1 MERNYQL
8 QKENGNLSWRQQ
20 ANCDFLKK
28 SHENININM
37 KQIGLQFLKSYPKT
51 FLDKKLLG
59 KCGKCH
65 RNPVNLL
72 WKNKTLY

>member
-8 QKENGNLSWRQQ
+8 QKENGNLSWRHQ
-20 ANCDFLKK
+20 ANRDFLKK
-28 SHENININM
+28 SHENFNINM

-51 FLDKKLLG
+51 FLAKKLLG
-59 KCGKCH
+59 KCGKWH
-65 RNPVNLL
+65 RNLVCLL

>member
-8 QKENGNLSWRQQ
+8 QKENGNLSWRHQ

-51 FLDKKLLG
+51 FLAKKLLG